1 MFPKHCPPATV
12 ISLNTKHNPSFHARI
27 GSLLGHLRDE
37 GILIIGTG
45 GAVHNL
51 YRNNWPQVIIH
62 RNNFAQEVP
71 PGQWAMDF
79 RQAVFDVMT
88 KRRAESGNKYGLRE
102 GIIRLMHHP
111 LFRDA
116 HATDDHYMAAC
127 FVAGASREVDVGA
140 KTSEVWELVNMCN
153 TQYRIGEW

>member
-1 MFPKHCPPATV
+1 MFPKRCPPATL
-12 ISLNTKHNPSFHARI
+12 ISLNTKFDPSFHSYI

-37 GILIIGTG
+37 KILIIGTG

-71 PGQWAMDF
+71 PGQWALDF
-79 RQAVFDVMT
+79 RQAMFDVMT
-88 KRRAESGNKYGLRE
+88 KRSKSTEGYNLRE
-102 GIIRLMHHP
+102 SVIRLMHHP
-111 LFRDA
+111 LFREA
-116 HATDDHYMAAC
+116 HGTDDHYMAAC
-127 FVAGASREVDVGA
+127 FVAGASRKGDLGT

-153 TQYRIGEW
+153 TQFRIGSW